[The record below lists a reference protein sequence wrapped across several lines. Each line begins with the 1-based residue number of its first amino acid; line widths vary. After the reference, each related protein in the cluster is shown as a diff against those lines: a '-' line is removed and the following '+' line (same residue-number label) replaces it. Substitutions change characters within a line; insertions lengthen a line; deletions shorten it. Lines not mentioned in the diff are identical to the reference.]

1 MYAMKVGFYQSD
13 VTLGDRRANLDRTAA
28 ALGGS
33 RFDLMV
39 LTELFATG
47 YGFADRA
54 DVAAQAETV
63 PGGLTTTAL
72 VEIARSKHAFIVGS
86 LVEADGG
93 RCYNTA
99 VVAGPHGYVGR
110 HRKAHLPEIERR
122 YFDPGEPEAQVFDLD
137 GVRIGLV
144 ICFESWFPEYCRRLA
159 LDGADILCHPA
170 NFGGTM
176 SPDVIRTRAIENLV
190 FTITANRVGGETVGG
205 AFEEF
210 RGGSR
215 IVDPEGTILHEA
227 GREEAVGLA
236 DIDPTRART
245 KASPV
250 CRDFLAEI
258 RRASSPRL

>member
-1 MYAMKVGFYQSD
+1 MKVGFYQSD
-13 VTLGDRRANLDRTAA
+13 VTPGDRPGNLERMATTLSGA
-28 ALGGS
+28 S
-33 RFDLMV
+33 FDLVV

-47 YGFADRA
+47 YGFADRTA
-54 DVAAQAETV
+54 VAAQAEAV
-63 PGGLTTTAL
+63 PAGPTTGAL
-72 VEIARSKHAFIVGS
+72 IDIARSKHAFIVGS
-86 LVEADGG
+86 LVESDSD

-99 VVAGPHGYVGR
+99 VVAGPHGFVGR
-110 HRKAHLPEIERR
+110 HRKVHLPEIERR
-122 YFDPGEPEAQVFDLD
+122 YFDPGEPDAALFDLD

-159 LDGADILCHPA
+159 LGGADILCHPA

-190 FTITANRVGGETVGG
+190 FTITANRVGQEMVGG
-205 AFEEF
+205 ALEEF

-215 IVDPEGTILHEA
+215 IVDPEGTILQEA
-227 GREEAVGLA
+227 GRAEALGLV
-236 DIDPTRART
+236 DIDPTRARR

-258 RRASSPRL
+258 RRASSFF